1 MPICFWANASMFGSP
16 DSFEN
21 NNAENDV
28 QSRKRDVRSSVTEDE
43 CWVVNKQQKTEA
55 DNVALIDGFD
65 GQRVQSES
73 SPIGNDRNLGAS
85 NADGGIYSLSNV
97 RVLGCDQ
104 HAMVENVSSQ
114 AVIRCEPTP
123 QQPCSVENQQLAAA
137 QQQQAVELQSAT
149 PDHVCMMSQ
158 EPALSNPSE
167 HSQRDMD
174 CQGEDSVE
182 AGKSKQ
188 GKAVCDMKMQ
198 KQLGGVVNYLNPPAQ
213 EIFQKFT
220 NSVSCRFEG
229 GKLQCSQQEI
239 LCSGE
244 GPSNTVPSQP
254 FQSQPSIN
262 SATRTTVQPALQQE
276 TPPSTNAEF
285 PQLLRSNSTQS
296 QGTACVL

>member
-73 SPIGNDRNLGAS
+73 SPI
-85 NADGGIYSLSNV
+85 
-97 RVLGCDQ
+97 GCDQ

-213 EIFQKFT
+213 EIFQKVQHVFSEPFARIWT
-220 NSVSCRFEG
+220 I
-229 GKLQCSQQEI
+229 LQCFDQFCSTIIVPNRIIGFVWIATIWIIWSGKEI
-239 LCSGE
+239 V
-244 GPSNTVPSQP
+244 TVGWSRYQHIGVRLIGI
-254 FQSQPSIN
+254 FLEIIR
-262 SATRTTVQPALQQE
+262 A
-276 TPPSTNAEF
+276 
-285 PQLLRSNSTQS
+285 QLLLTDIQ
-296 QGTACVL
+296 

>member
-1 MPICFWANASMFGSP
+1 
-16 DSFEN
+16 
-21 NNAENDV
+21 
-28 QSRKRDVRSSVTEDE
+28 
-43 CWVVNKQQKTEA
+43 
-55 DNVALIDGFD
+55 
-65 GQRVQSES
+65 
-73 SPIGNDRNLGAS
+73 
-85 NADGGIYSLSNV
+85 
-97 RVLGCDQ
+97 
-104 HAMVENVSSQ
+104 MVENVSSQ